1 MKSALPGVVLVW
13 VCAAFPAAWSQQA
26 PLITNISA
34 RQTISLNGSWH
45 IIVDPYETGLGERYY
60 EDRKPK
66 DKSDRVEYDFDRA
79 ETLSV
84 PGDWN
89 TQKEKL
95 LFYEGPLWYRKT
107 FGYQNRERTRL
118 YLYFGAANYSARV
131 YLNGQKLGEH
141 EGGFTPFNFEI
152 TNFVHEGANSLVV
165 EVNNMRRADAVPA
178 LRTDWWNYG
187 GLTRDVLLVAVPET
201 FFEDYFIQLAKSSQ
215 SEIAGWVQLH
225 GNSKAGQRVTI
236 TIPEAGAKQSLTTDA
251 SGHAEF
257 RFPAKLTLWSPEEPK
272 LYDVSIST
280 PDDTVR
286 DTIGFRSIEVKG
298 TQVLLNGK
306 PVFLRGIAVH
316 EEAPFRSGRA
326 FSPEDAATLFGWAKD
341 LGCNF
346 VRLAH
351 YPHNENEIRAADR
364 MGLLLWSEIPV
375 YWDIAWD
382 SPATLASAEAQ
393 LRDMIARDKNRAAV
407 VFWSLSNE
415 TPIKPE
421 RTEFLK
427 KLADQARQLDSTRL
441 LTSAMDRV
449 DTTAPELRTLSDPL
463 GQYLDVLGL
472 NEYLGWY
479 WGKPEDAD
487 HMQWK
492 FAYNKPLIISEFGGD
507 APYGNHGDADTRW
520 TEEYQASLFEHQI
533 AMQRKIPSMVGMSPW
548 ILMDFRTPRRPLV
561 GIQDYFNRKGLIS
574 NRGEKKEAF
583 WVLQKYYQSEVGR
596 ELPGTR

>member
-1 MKSALPGVVLVW
+1 MRHGTGWLICVVL
-13 VCAAFPAAWSQQA
+13 CGCSIALTQPA
-26 PLITNISA
+26 PLVANVNA
-34 RQTISLNGSWH
+34 RHTVNLDGTWH
-45 IIVDPYETGLGERYY
+45 VIVDPYETGLSERYY
-60 EDRKPK
+60 EDRKPR
-66 DKSDRVEYDFDRA
+66 DRSDRIEYDFDRA
-79 ETLSV
+79 ETLNV

-95 LFYEGPLWYRKT
+95 LFYEGPVWYRKT
-107 FGYQNRERTRL
+107 FEYRNRERTRL
-118 YLYFGAANYSARV
+118 YLYFGAANYFARV

-141 EGGFTPFNFEI
+141 EGGFTPFNFEA
-152 TNFVHEGANSLVV
+152 TNFVREDGNSLVV
-165 EVNNMRRADAVPA
+165 EVNNTRRADAVPGI
-178 LRTDWWNYG
+178 RTDWWNYG
-187 GLTRDVLLVAVPET
+187 GLTRDVMLVETPET
-201 FFEDYFIQLAKSSQ
+201 FVEDYFIQLAPSSQ
-215 SEIAGWVQLH
+215 GEIAGWVQLH
-225 GNSKAGQRVTI
+225 GNSQAAQQVTI
-236 TIPEAGAKQSLTTDA
+236 AIPEVGVKQAATSDH
-251 SGHAEF
+251 SGRAVFH
-257 RFPAKLTLWSPEEPK
+257 FPAKLKLWSPEEPK
-272 LYDVSIST
+272 LYDVTVLT
-280 PDDTVR
+280 PDDKVQ
-286 DTIGFRSIEVKG
+286 DTIGFRAIEAKG
-298 TQVLLNGK
+298 TQILLNGK
-306 PVFLRGIAVH
+306 PIFLRGIAMH

-364 MGLLLWSEIPV
+364 MGFLVWSEIPV

-382 SPATLASAEAQ
+382 NPATLANAESQ
-393 LRDMIARDKNRAAV
+393 LREMIARDHNRAAV

-427 KLADQARQLDSTRL
+427 KLALDARTLDSTRL

-449 DTTAPELRTLSDPL
+449 DTTAAANVRTLSDPL

-479 WGKPEDAD
+479 WGKPADAD
-487 HMQWK
+487 QMQWK
-492 FAYNKPLIISEFGGD
+492 FAHDKPLIISEFGGD

-520 TEEYQASLFEHQI
+520 TEEYQANLFERQI
-533 AMQRKIPSMVGMSPW
+533 AMLRKIPSMAGMSPW

-574 NRGEKKEAF
+574 NRGEKKDAF
-583 WVLQKYYQSEVGR
+583 WVLQKYYLAGK
-596 ELPGTR
+596 TH